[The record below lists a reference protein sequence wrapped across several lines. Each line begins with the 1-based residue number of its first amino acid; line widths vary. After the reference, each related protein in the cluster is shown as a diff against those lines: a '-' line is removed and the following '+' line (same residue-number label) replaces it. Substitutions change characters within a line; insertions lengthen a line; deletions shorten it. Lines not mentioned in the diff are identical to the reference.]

1 MKNWFIVLDVNSIEN
16 AIHYL
21 LIVEC
26 TITFVSKSPNKQW
39 CTGWV
44 ASNTSYLKIIC
55 SAIHLVD
62 DKRKHLK

>member
-26 TITFVSKSPNKQW
+26 TITFESKSPNKQW

-44 ASNTSYLKIIC
+44 QFT
-55 SAIHLVD
+55 
-62 DKRKHLK
+62 